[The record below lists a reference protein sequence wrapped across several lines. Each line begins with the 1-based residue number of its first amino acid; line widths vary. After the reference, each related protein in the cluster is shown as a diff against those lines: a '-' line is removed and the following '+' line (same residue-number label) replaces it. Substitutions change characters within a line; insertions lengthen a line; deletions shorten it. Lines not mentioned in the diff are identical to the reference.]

1 MDVRGTRRVD
11 GEGTVDQTG
20 LVDRASRGDH
30 EAFGMLV
37 GARLARLETA
47 ARLILRD
54 PELARDAVQE
64 AALRAWRNLRGL
76 RDPSR
81 FDAWLHRLTVN
92 ACLDL
97 ARQRRGRAIEVELMP
112 LHDRALPDSTASIS
126 DADYLQRMLAKI
138 DPEQRAVVVLH
149 YYLDLSLPE
158 TAATLGIPLGT
169 AKSRLNRALGEMRIR
184 IVGDETVAAPA
195 TLERFA

>member
-11 GEGTVDQTG
+11 REGTVDQTG
-20 LVDRASRGDH
+20 LVERASRGDH
-30 EAFGMLV
+30 EAFGVLV
-37 GARLARLETA
+37 GGHLARLETA

-64 AALRAWRNLRGL
+64 ATLRAWRNLRGL
-76 RDPSR
+76 RDPGR

-97 ARQRRGRAIEVELMP
+97 ARQRSGRAIEVELMP
-112 LHDRALPDSTASIS
+112 LHDRALPDSTALIS
-126 DADYLQRMLAKI
+126 DADYLQRMLAKL
-138 DPEQRAVVVLH
+138 DAEQRAVIVLH

-169 AKSRLNRALGEMRIR
+169 AKSRLNRALDAMRIR

-195 TLERFA
+195 TMERFA